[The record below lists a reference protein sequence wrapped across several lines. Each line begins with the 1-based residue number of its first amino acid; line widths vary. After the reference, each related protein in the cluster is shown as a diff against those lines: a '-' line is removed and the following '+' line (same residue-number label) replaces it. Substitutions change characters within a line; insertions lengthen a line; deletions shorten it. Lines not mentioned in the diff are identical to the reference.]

1 MVTGM
6 RRNLRVFG
14 TAVAVVAATL
24 GANPAWAQKHGGI
37 LKLYTLDSPASM
49 SILEETTVFAQ
60 RPVMG
65 VFNNLV
71 MFDQQVKQNSVR
83 SIVPDLATG
92 WSWNEDG
99 TELTF
104 PLREGVT
111 WHDGRSFTAKDVECT
126 WDLLT
131 GKSSEKLRINPRKA
145 WYGNLERVT
154 TNGDY
159 EVSFHLKRPQPS
171 FLMLLASGFS
181 AIYPCHVAPSQMRK
195 HPIGTGPFK
204 FVEFEPNQSIRVARN
219 QNYWKPDRPYLDG
232 VDYTIIRNT
241 VPDSALEE
249 SEFERSVEP

>member
-1 MVTGM
+1 MDMKRPLPV
-6 RRNLRVFG
+6 L
-14 TAVAVVAATL
+14 AAAGSL
-24 GANPAWAQKHGGI
+24 LLALSAADAALAQKPGGI
-37 LKLYTLDSPASM
+37 LKMYDPDSPASM
-49 SILEETTVFAQ
+49 SIHEEGTIVSE
-60 RPVMG
+60 RPMMG

-71 MFDQQVKQNSVR
+71 MFDQQVKQNSLQ

-99 TELTF
+99 TELTL

-111 WHDGRSFTAKDVECT
+111 WHDGKPFTAKDVQCT

-131 GKSSEKLRINPRKA
+131 GTSSEKLRINPRKA

-154 TNGDY
+154 TNSDY
-159 EVSFHLKRPQPS
+159 EIVFHLKRPQPS

-181 AIYPCHVAPSQMRK
+181 AIYPCHVAPSQMRQ

-204 FVEFEPNQSIRVARN
+204 FVEFEPNQSIRVTRN
-219 QNYWKPDRPYLDG
+219 PNYWKPDRPYLDG